1 MSINNIAIVDDHLL
15 IAKALGSII
24 EQFKQYRVLY
34 ELDSGKALIERCKQ
48 KKALPDIVLLDVSMP
63 EMDGFE
69 VAAWLKANHPEIL
82 IMALSMQD
90 DEQTIIKMIKAG
102 ARGYL
107 HKNVHPADLEKA
119 LDTLV
124 AKGFY
129 YPEWATNKLLLNM
142 ANEKEGPSIKLNDK
156 ETVFLQYCCTEMTY
170 KEIAEK
176 MFCSPRT
183 AEGYRD
189 ILFEKLNLKSR
200 VGLAL
205 YAIRNGIVKEY

>member
-1 MSINNIAIVDDHLL
+1 MNLSIAIVDDHLL

-24 EQFKQYRVLY
+24 EQFSQYTVLF
-34 ELDSGKALIERCKQ
+34 ELDNGKALIEKCKQ
-48 KKALPDIVLLDVSMP
+48 KKHTPDIVLLDVSMP
-63 EMDGFE
+63 EMNGFE
-69 VAAWLKANHPEIL
+69 VAAYLKQNHPEIL

-90 DEQTIIKMIKAG
+90 DEETIIKMIKAG

-119 LDTLV
+119 LNTLV
-124 AKGFY
+124 SKGYY
-129 YPEWATNKLLLNM
+129 YPEWATTKLMLNI
-142 ANEKEGPSIKLNDK
+142 ATGKDDGNIKLNDREK
-156 ETVFLQYCCTEMTY
+156 KFLQFCCTEMTY

-183 AEGYRD
+183 VEGYRD
-189 ILFEKLNLKSR
+189 VLFEKLNLKSR

-205 YAIRNGIVKEY
+205 YAVKNGIVNSF